1 MTAHVILTPFAT
13 PDPWNRE
20 YHVAVMRATCDLTDD
35 GELRIVAEQTPVVAT
50 DEYFGEPTPSGRRR
64 GSDPVPVVEMR
75 VLDAA

>member
-1 MTAHVILTPFAT
+1 VTAHVILTPFAT

-50 DEYFGEPTPSGRRR
+50 DK
-64 GSDPVPVVEMR
+64 
-75 VLDAA
+75 